1 MTESKMEHQR
11 EYWEGERE
19 RRSPEHPVID
29 AFVTP
34 KINYISDY
42 VDLSKMCILDVG
54 CGNGFFTYYFSKLAY
69 TVGIDYSRYMLSI
82 NPCDP
87 LIQGSALQL
96 PFKTNSFDLVFC
108 SNLLHHVKNPE
119 IVVSEMKRVSKK
131 FVILSE
137 PNRNNPLMAL
147 FSVLAREERGQLKFS
162 LSYLKKVAIS
172 SGLNI
177 LDACSLGSV
186 VPNKTPLFLLELFK
200 KMDKKSVVGFYS
212 IVLAHK

>member
-1 MTESKMEHQR
+1 MS
-11 EYWEGERE
+11 
-19 RRSPEHPVID
+19 
-29 AFVTP
+29 
-34 KINYISDY
+34 
-42 VDLSKMCILDVG
+42 ILDVG

-82 NPCDP
+82 NPCDL

-96 PFKTNSFDLVFC
+96 PFKTNSFDLIFC
-108 SNLLHHVKNPE
+108 SNLLHHVEDPE
-119 IVVSEMKRVSKK
+119 SVVSEMKRVSKK

-147 FSVLAREERGQLKFS
+147 FSVLVREERGQLKFS

-200 KMDKKSVVGFYS
+200 KIDKKSVVGFYS